1 MTQHRFHSRI
11 QLPPSQQQ
19 LENNPNQKS
28 KKTLKQG
35 WDGNTS
41 KPTIPTKKENRKC
54 AGLRLFFKKQSSKL
68 D

>member
-1 MTQHRFHSRI
+1 MTQHRFHLRI
-11 QLPPSQQQ
+11 PLPPSQKQ

-41 KPTIPTKKENRKC
+41 KPTIPTKKETSTTNNI
-54 AGLRLFFKKQSSKL
+54 AYQNNS
-68 D
+68 